1 MGLKL
6 ANYEILR
13 QQTKQSNCQT
23 KSVFAVES
31 KLQNIENAC
40 TAIKKTN
47 GARWKT
53 NSKQEYVK
61 LSREFN

>member
-6 ANYEILR
+6 ANYEILC
-13 QQTKQSNCQT
+13 QQTKQSNCQTKT

-40 TAIKKTN
+40 TAIKKYE
-47 GARWKT
+47 RC
-53 NSKQEYVK
+53 
-61 LSREFN
+61 